1 MSRSTGPGGIW
12 SLERWTM
19 CERTASLGR
28 VRAKIAPASRGTVSW
43 AIDNLMRHDDVW
55 WRQPFEL
62 RLGMSTSSKVRLQI
76 GQPGQARPLGSIR
89 RAERIID
96 LFNLANAARLAQPL
110 IG

>member
-1 MSRSTGPGGIW
+1 
-12 SLERWTM
+12 M

-62 RLGMSTSSKVRLQI
+62 RLGMSTSSKVRHH
-76 GQPGQARPLGSIR
+76 GSIGGR
-89 RAERIID
+89 
-96 LFNLANAARLAQPL
+96 
-110 IG
+110 

>member
-1 MSRSTGPGGIW
+1 
-12 SLERWTM
+12 
-19 CERTASLGR
+19 
-28 VRAKIAPASRGTVSW
+28 
-43 AIDNLMRHDDVW
+43 MRHDDVW

-76 GQPGQARPLGSIR
+76 RQPGQARPLGSIR

-96 LFNLANAARLAQPL
+96 LFNLANAARLAQPP